1 MFTHIPSVPFLLFLF
16 SFLPS
21 HFFRLS
27 SLHPR
32 REVVPYIQLRDLG
45 SAVSIYWPVPPR
57 HKTSHRISLIDHV
70 VTVPDLERRTF
81 NNCYEGP
88 SLPGAGHVSPARS
101 GDMDIRLILAAD
113 LRTLKAFHMRC
124 QRQISGIRWIDHISN
139 TTVSSHTGSRQ
150 LASKLLAVASQSLAI
165 LPDWVRRS
173 QHTRLSVPTSTYHL
187 VVCLVGTGSAVLV
200 DQTTDGSIRFVT
212 TPQHTLDVMAI
223 IHSPSPWLRSD
234 ATALAGYANMMMMM
248 MLLFLFPGEEPQ
260 HNDRRESLAGRRAT
274 A

>member
-88 SLPGAGHVSPARS
+88 SLPGAGHVSPSVRG
-101 GDMDIRLILAAD
+101 GDMDITGRQPDDSGSLLYEISATD
-113 LRTLKAFHMRC
+113 LRYSLDRPHQ
-124 QRQISGIRWIDHISN
+124 QRDSLMTYRSR
-139 TTVSSHTGSRQ
+139 VSWR
-150 LASKLLAVASQSLAI
+150 
-165 LPDWVRRS
+165 
-173 QHTRLSVPTSTYHL
+173 
-187 VVCLVGTGSAVLV
+187 
-200 DQTTDGSIRFVT
+200 
-212 TPQHTLDVMAI
+212 
-223 IHSPSPWLRSD
+223 
-234 ATALAGYANMMMMM
+234 ANC
-248 MLLFLFPGEEPQ
+248 
-260 HNDRRESLAGRRAT
+260 
-274 A
+274 